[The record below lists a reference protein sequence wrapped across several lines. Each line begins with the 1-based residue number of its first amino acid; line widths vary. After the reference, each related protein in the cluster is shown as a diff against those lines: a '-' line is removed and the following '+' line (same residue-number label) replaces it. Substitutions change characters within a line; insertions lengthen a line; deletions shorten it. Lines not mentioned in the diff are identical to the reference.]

1 VSELHSGTD
10 VCSRGEYALEE
21 ADPGTA
27 PVQQHEIPVSHEAQ
41 VLACHP
47 ALAPAQ
53 GLDQRIDHDAVQDI
67 HADGSP
73 GLRRTIL
80 PRPFGTGAESR
91 TDGGDLWKGHPS
103 AVNGQNAQTA
113 GTFEPCA
120 GVVGKVSCPMQQFP
134 EDSWLQ
140 LGTCFGDRALPD
152 AARRI
157 GVELFE
163 ERLGLLLD
171 REQAVRET
179 RRMKTRL
186 RKAKLRQQGS
196 VEDIDFRHPRGL
208 DKSLVVRMADCQ
220 WIRKHNNLIITG
232 PTGVGKS
239 YLACAFAEKACRE
252 GFSALYLRMTKLF
265 EDLSLAKGDGR
276 YVKLLTSYAK
286 TDLLVL
292 DDYGL
297 LELNQEQRHDLLEIL
312 EDRHGLKSTL
322 VTSQLPVEHWH
333 EQIGDPTLADAILDR
348 LVHSAHKIKL
358 KGESMRKKRAN
369 LT

>member
-1 VSELHSGTD
+1 MLLHPTLEKLTSMRFTGMAA
-10 VCSRGEYALEE
+10 ALDEQMQM
-21 ADPGTA
+21 D
-27 PVQQHEIPVSHEAQ
+27 
-41 VLACHP
+41 
-47 ALAPAQ
+47 
-53 GLDQRIDHDAVQDI
+53 GLDDMA
-67 HADGSP
+67 
-73 GLRRTIL
+73 
-80 PRPFGTGAESR
+80 
-91 TDGGDLWKGHPS
+91 
-103 AVNGQNAQTA
+103 
-113 GTFEPCA
+113 
-120 GVVGKVSCPMQQFP
+120 
-134 EDSWLQ
+134 
-140 LGTCFGDRALPD
+140 
-152 AARRI
+152 
-157 GVELFE
+157 FE
-163 ERLGLLLD
+163 ERLGILLD

-186 RKAKLRQQGS
+186 RKAKLRQHGS

-208 DKSLVVRMADCQ
+208 DKSLVVRLADCQ

-252 GFSALYLRMTKLF
+252 GFSSLYLRMTKLF

-276 YVKLLTSYAK
+276 YLKLLTSYAK

-297 LELNQEQRHDLLEIL
+297 HELNQEQRHDLLEIL

>member
-1 VSELHSGTD
+1 MLLHPTLEKLTTMRFTGMAA
-10 VCSRGEYALEE
+10 ALDEQMQM
-21 ADPGTA
+21 D
-27 PVQQHEIPVSHEAQ
+27 
-41 VLACHP
+41 
-47 ALAPAQ
+47 
-53 GLDQRIDHDAVQDI
+53 GLDDMA
-67 HADGSP
+67 
-73 GLRRTIL
+73 
-80 PRPFGTGAESR
+80 
-91 TDGGDLWKGHPS
+91 
-103 AVNGQNAQTA
+103 
-113 GTFEPCA
+113 
-120 GVVGKVSCPMQQFP
+120 
-134 EDSWLQ
+134 
-140 LGTCFGDRALPD
+140 
-152 AARRI
+152 
-157 GVELFE
+157 FE

-252 GFSALYLRMTKLF
+252 GFSALYLRTTKLF

-276 YVKLLTSYAK
+276 YLKLLSSYAK